1 MSDYVKKI
9 HPRTRSMNLKLS
21 PFLKE
26 KPIETQTP
34 NFCQFHPVLEFLGQ
48 RGTFSETSLVSTKKN
63 PPFPVSENHPHLQLR
78 PSTGDA
84 QKMPGVLGIPVMKNT
99 GIPRRFT
106 PNLTIFFNVGKTIP
120 EKKKKHPN
128 QPWQWLENFQQI
140 QWWKWGQSLWVVSP
154 FPPIFCFGCFRVIW
168 SEETQPDPQFSTWF
182 QLLHPKVSNRRQ
194 LRNDK
199 PLTDSQPPL
208 NHHFL
213 KEIPLKKWS
222 VISTS
227 AVPTREN
234 RHHVWLC
241 CYRIWKIL
249 L

>member
-120 EKKKKHPN
+120 EKKKKTS
-128 QPWQWLENFQQI
+128 QPTLTMIGKFSANSMM
-140 QWWKWGQSLWVVSP
+140 KMRAVPVSR
-154 FPPIFCFGCFRVIW
+154 FSISSHLLFRV
-168 SEETQPDPQFSTWF
+168 F
-182 QLLHPKVSNRRQ
+182 QGHL
-194 LRNDK
+194 
-199 PLTDSQPPL
+199 
-208 NHHFL
+208 
-213 KEIPLKKWS
+213 E
-222 VISTS
+222 
-227 AVPTREN
+227 
-234 RHHVWLC
+234 
-241 CYRIWKIL
+241 
-249 L
+249 